1 MNKPQQK
8 HYSHTN
14 LSPLQR
20 MHTAVSTRESAKTTE
35 KYNAEQKIPIELT
48 LGRPNEPYL
57 KRGPTMTME
66 KPLQINAIDIG
77 NSAINDSKES
87 NSLGENVS
95 VAEENNISKEKP
107 YRHIVNCKFQT
118 RNALKF
124 QSANSR
130 NQPYGMTA
138 TPNRVAFS
146 SKYNMKTILGI
157 KLREAAENGELS
169 VVKLIVEGYWY
180 N

>member
-1 MNKPQQK
+1 MNKQQK

-20 MHTAVSTRESAKTTE
+20 MHTAVSTRESTRTTE
-35 KYNAEQKIPIELT
+35 KHKGELKLPAELT
-48 LGRPNEPYL
+48 LDPSTEPYL

-66 KPLQINAIDIG
+66 KPLQINAIDAG
-77 NSAINDSKES
+77 NSAVNDSKES

-95 VAEENNISKEKP
+95 VAEENNISKERP
-107 YRHIVNCKFQT
+107 YRHVVNCKFQT
-118 RNALKF
+118 KNALKF
-124 QSANSR
+124 QATDSR
-130 NQPYGMTA
+130 NQPFGMTA
-138 TPNRVAFS
+138 TPNRVAFC
-146 SKYNMKTILGI
+146 SKYNMKTVLGI

-169 VVKLIVEGYWY
+169 VVKLIVEGYYY